1 MLSVLK
7 FLPQIKEDE
16 KIEKAKKLNYEVDFQ
31 SDLEDENALF
41 KENINQ
47 EQIKQKINDIE
58 N

>member
-16 KIEKAKKLNYEVDFQ
+16 KIKKAEKLIYEVDFQ

-41 KENINQ
+41 KENIN
-47 EQIKQKINDIE
+47 
-58 N
+58 